1 MVSYTSS
8 SEAQKQQQL
17 AQSAHHLHSVQRPP
31 ASRTYKKPLNML
43 AQLASGTA
51 QPRVYNVKPIH
62 FRELV
67 QRLTGASSSPG
78 LCSHQP
84 HPPPQSQPQPQP
96 PLSVPPYLL
105 RPQIQSQ
112 IGITEEEQVPYKV
125 HRAFAAV
132 PEERQLF
139 LDKEEGGEASADC
152 MLENTLPGCGIQ
164 DSKALDDKANR
175 DIGTL
180 FSKRYASDLCDAK
193 TPPKANI

>member
-8 SEAQKQQQL
+8 SEAEAQKRQRH
-17 AQSAHHLHSVQRPP
+17 AQSEHHLRSVQRPP
-31 ASRTYKKPLNML
+31 ASKTYKKPLNML

-51 QPRVYNVKPIH
+51 QPRVYNVNPIN

-78 LCSHQP
+78 LRTHQP
-84 HPPPQSQPQPQP
+84 HPPPQSQSQPP

-112 IGITEEEQVPYKV
+112 TGITEEEQVPYKV

-139 LDKEEGGEASADC
+139 LDKEEGGEGLTSEL
-152 MLENTLPGCGIQ
+152 MLSPNFQAWFSLALLSPG
-164 DSKALDDKANR
+164 SV
-175 DIGTL
+175 
-180 FSKRYASDLCDAK
+180 
-193 TPPKANI
+193 P